1 MENMEMENEILN
13 LLKKNKMIQ
22 KDIYQK
28 LNATKKDEKK
38 KVREI
43 LRKLLD
49 AGKIFKD
56 SRNRYNIPDK
66 DTTIG
71 IIEFIKSGNMGFVK
85 REDGTEIAIPV
96 EKSKN
101 SLHGDKVLVQKKGKW
116 RDLDAGEVVK
126 ILERNLEKVVGIFEK
141 KKMFGFVVPVDGKI
155 NTDFYIA
162 PEYINKAKDGQIV
175 EIKIKNFGKTTK
187 NPEAEIINVIGD
199 AGDPAVD
206 LPIVVSKHNLPGPDE
221 FPNSVINEVKM
232 IPEQIS
238 QEDKKGRK
246 DFTDQNIFTID
257 GETAKDFDDAVGI
270 NKKENGNY
278 LLSVHIAD
286 VSHYV
291 KENSELDKEAFN
303 RATSVYL
310 IDTVIPM
317 LPHELS
323 DWMCSL
329 VEGEERLTM
338 SLEMEIDKKG
348 DVVDSKINNGF
359 IKSVKRLTY
368 SKVNELL
375 SENPSEEIE
384 REIGFLKKDLETM
397 IELMKILRK
406 NRKERGSI
414 IDIES
419 GEVYFKFDEKGKV
432 EDIIPIKRGISEKM
446 IEEFMI
452 KANET
457 VAEYFDAQDLPFI
470 YRVHEDPDPEMVIQ
484 LKNYLEMLGMRIKMP
499 LNMHPKILQQI
510 LENTKDHPLAES
522 IQKLLIKSMKRAI
535 YSNENI
541 GHFGLASMSYT
552 HFTSPIRRYPDLI
565 VHRLLK
571 KFIKSKGTL
580 KKSDIEKYQN
590 KLPEI
595 ADRCSKQERVA
606 DKAEWDLRDMKKVEY
621 IANHIGEE
629 YEVFVTG
636 VTKFGLF
643 VEIPEKMINGLIH
656 ISELNDYFEYDSDKN
671 RLLGQ
676 KTGKI
681 YRVGDKIKAVVMKAN
696 KIGMEVDFAPADN
709 SKEIE
714 KRLNKKYPN
723 TKVKINRNRKNKY

>member
-1 MENMEMENEILN
+1 MDNLENKILN

-22 KDIYQK
+22 KEIYQQ

-38 KVREI
+38 KVRKTLKKMLEV
-43 LRKLLD
+43 
-49 AGKIFKD
+49 GKIYKD
-56 SRNRYNIPDK
+56 SRNRYNLPNK

-85 REDGTEIAIPV
+85 REDGSEIAIPV

-126 ILERNLEKVVGIFEK
+126 ILERNLEKVVGRFEK

-162 PEYINKAKDGQIV
+162 PEDMNKAKDGQIV
-175 EIKIKNFGKTTK
+175 EIEIKNYGKTTK
-187 NPEAEIINVIGD
+187 NPEAKIIRVIGD
-199 AGDPAVD
+199 EGDPSVDIPIVLSKHD
-206 LPIVVSKHNLPGPDE
+206 LPEPGE
-221 FPNSVINEVKM
+221 FPDSVMKEVEK
-232 IPEQIS
+232 IPPKIS
-238 QEDKKGRK
+238 KEEKKGRES
-246 DFTDQNIFTID
+246 FVGQNIFTID

-270 NKKENGNY
+270 KKTKNGNY
-278 LLSVHIAD
+278 KLGVHIAD

-291 KENSELDKEAFN
+291 KENSELDKEALN

-338 SLEMEIDKKG
+338 SLEMEIDKNG
-348 DVVDSKINNGF
+348 NVVDSSINNGL

-368 SKVNELL
+368 TEVNELL
-375 SENPSEEIE
+375 SDNPSKEIE
-384 REIGFLKKDLETM
+384 EKIGFLKKDLETM
-397 IELMKILRK
+397 IELMEILRN

-414 IDIES
+414 VDMES
-419 GEVYFKFDEKGKV
+419 GEVYFKFDENGNV
-432 EDIIPIKRGISEKM
+432 EDIIPVERGISEKM

-470 YRVHEDPDPEMVIQ
+470 YRVHEDPDPEMIIQ
-484 LKNYLEMLGMRIKMP
+484 LKNYLEMLGMRVKMP
-499 LNMHPKILQQI
+499 LNMHPKALQQI
-510 LENTKDHPLAES
+510 VENTKDHPLADS
-522 IQKLLIKSMKRAI
+522 IQRLLIKSMKRAI

-571 KFIKSKGTL
+571 KFIESKGTL
-580 KKSDIEKYQN
+580 KKSDIEKYQK

-595 ADRCSKQERVA
+595 ADQCSKQERVA

-621 IANHIGEE
+621 ISNHIGEE
-629 YEVFVTG
+629 YEVYVTG

-643 VEIPEKMINGLIH
+643 VEIPKKMINGLIH
-656 ISELNDYFEYDSDKN
+656 ISELNDYFEYDSDRN

-681 YRVGDKIKAVVMKAN
+681 YRIGDKLKAVVMKAN
-696 KIGMEVDFAPADN
+696 KIGTEVDFAPADN
-709 SKEIE
+709 AKEIE
-714 KRLNKKYPN
+714 KRLKKKYPN
-723 TKVKINRNRKNKY
+723 TKVKINRNKKINK

>member
-1 MENMEMENEILN
+1 MENMESKILN

-22 KDIYQK
+22 KEIYQK
-28 LNATKKDEKK
+28 LNAIKKDEKK
-38 KVREI
+38 KIRRA
-43 LRKLLD
+43 LNKLLES
-49 AGKIFKD
+49 GQIYKD
-56 SRNRYNIPDK
+56 SRNRYNMPDE

-96 EKSKN
+96 ERSKN

-126 ILERNLEKVVGIFEK
+126 ILERNLEKVVGRFEK
-141 KKMFGFVVPVDGKI
+141 KKMFGFVVPIDGKI

-162 PEYINKAKDGQIV
+162 PEDMKNAKDGQIV
-175 EIKIKNFGKTTK
+175 EIEIKNYGKTTK
-187 NPEAEIINVIGD
+187 NPEAKIIRVIGD
-199 AGDPAVD
+199 EGDPSVDIPIVLSKHD
-206 LPIVVSKHNLPGPDE
+206 LPEPGE
-221 FPNSVINEVKM
+221 FPDSVMKEVEK
-232 IPEQIS
+232 IPPKIS
-238 QEDKKGRK
+238 KEEKKGRES
-246 DFTDQNIFTID
+246 FVGQNIFTID

-270 NKKENGNY
+270 KKTKNGNY
-278 LLSVHIAD
+278 KLGVHIAD

-291 KENSELDKEAFN
+291 KENSELDKEALN

-338 SLEMEIDKKG
+338 SLEMEIDKNG
-348 DVVDSKINNGF
+348 NVVDSSINNGL

-368 SKVNELL
+368 TEVNELL
-375 SENPSEEIE
+375 SDNPSKEIE
-384 REIGFLKKDLETM
+384 EKIGFLKKDLETM
-397 IELMKILRK
+397 IELMEILRN

-414 IDIES
+414 VDMES
-419 GEVYFKFDEKGKV
+419 GEVYFKFDENGNV
-432 EDIIPIKRGISEKM
+432 EDIIPVERGISEKM

-470 YRVHEDPDPEMVIQ
+470 YRVHEDPDPEMIIQ
-484 LKNYLEMLGMRIKMP
+484 LKNYLEMLGMRVKMP
-499 LNMHPKILQQI
+499 LNMHPKALQQI
-510 LENTKDHPLAES
+510 VENTKDHPLADS
-522 IQKLLIKSMKRAI
+522 IQRLLIKSMKRAI

-571 KFIKSKGTL
+571 KFIESKGTL
-580 KKSDIEKYQN
+580 KKSDIEKYQK

-595 ADRCSKQERVA
+595 ADQCSKQERVA

-621 IANHIGEE
+621 ISNHIGEE
-629 YEVFVTG
+629 YEVYVTG

-643 VEIPEKMINGLIH
+643 VEIPKKMINGLIH
-656 ISELNDYFEYDSDKN
+656 ISELNDYFEYDSDRN

-681 YRVGDKIKAVVMKAN
+681 YRIGDKLKAVVMKAN
-696 KIGMEVDFAPADN
+696 KIGTEVDFAPADN
-709 SKEIE
+709 AKEIE
-714 KRLNKKYPN
+714 KRLKKKYPN
-723 TKVKINRNRKNKY
+723 TKVKINRNKKINK

>member
-1 MENMEMENEILN
+1 MNNLESKIIN
-13 LLKKNKMIQ
+13 LLKKGKKIQ
-22 KDIYQK
+22 KEIYQE
-28 LNATKKDEKK
+28 LDATKKDQKK
-38 KVREI
+38 EI
-43 LRKLLD
+43 RKKLKMLLEE
-49 AGKIFKD
+49 GKIFKD

-66 DTTIG
+66 DTVIG

-85 REDGTEIAIPV
+85 KEDGEEIAIPV
-96 EKSKN
+96 EKSNN
-101 SLHGDKVLVQKKGKW
+101 SLHGDKVLVHKKGKW

-126 ILERNLEKVVGIFEK
+126 ILERNLEKVVGRFEK

-162 PEYINKAKDGQIV
+162 PEDMNKAKDGQIV
-175 EIKIKNFGKTTK
+175 EIEIKNYGKTTK
-187 NPEAEIINVIGD
+187 NPEAKIINVIGD
-199 AGDPAVD
+199 AEDPGVD
-206 LPIVVSKHNLPGPDE
+206 LPIVISKHDLPKPKE
-221 FPNSVINEVKM
+221 FPESVEDEVKK
-232 IPEQIS
+232 IPKNIS
-238 QEDKKGRK
+238 SKEKKGRRS
-246 DFTDQNIFTID
+246 FIGQNIFTID
-257 GETAKDFDDAVGI
+257 GETAKDFDDAIGI
-270 NKKENGNY
+270 KILDNGNY
-278 LLSVHIAD
+278 ELSVHIAD

-291 KENSELDKEAFN
+291 KENSELDKEALN

-310 IDTVIPM
+310 INTVIPM

-338 SLEMEIDKKG
+338 SLEMEINKSG
-348 DVVDSKINNGF
+348 DVVDSKINNGI

-368 SKVNELL
+368 NKVNELL
-375 SENPSEEIE
+375 SEEPSEEIKS
-384 REIGFLKKDLETM
+384 EIGFLEEDLKNM
-397 IELMKILRK
+397 IELMKILRN
-406 NRKERGSI
+406 NRKERGSLV
-414 IDIES
+414 DIES
-419 GEVYFKFDEKGKV
+419 TEVYFEFDEKGNVK
-432 EDIIPIKRGISEKM
+432 DIKPVKRGQSERM

-470 YRVHEDPDPEMVIQ
+470 YRVHEDPDPDMVIQ
-484 LKNYLEMLGMRIKMP
+484 LKNYLEMLGMKSKMP
-499 LNMHPKILQQI
+499 MNMHPKALQQV
-510 LENTKDHPLAES
+510 LENTKDHPLADS
-522 IQKLLIKSMKRAI
+522 IQKILIKSMKRAM

-580 KKSDIEKYQN
+580 KKSDIEKYQTL
-590 KLPEI
+590 LPEI
-595 ADRCSKQERVA
+595 ADQCSKQERVA

-621 IANHIGEE
+621 IAHHIGEI
-629 YEVFVTG
+629 YEVYITG

-656 ISELNDYFEYDSDKN
+656 ISELNDYFEYDSDRN

-681 YRVGDKIKAVVMKAN
+681 YRIGDKINAVVMKAN

-709 SKEIE
+709 QKEIE
-714 KRLNKKYPN
+714 KRLKKNHPN
-723 TKVKINRNRKNKY
+723 AKIKVKRRKKNNK